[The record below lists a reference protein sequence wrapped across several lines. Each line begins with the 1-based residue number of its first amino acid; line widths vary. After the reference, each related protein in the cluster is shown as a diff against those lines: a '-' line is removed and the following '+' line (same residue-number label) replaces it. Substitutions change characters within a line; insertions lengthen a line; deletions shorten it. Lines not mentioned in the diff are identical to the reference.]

1 MGKDKTKN
9 KLWFAIALAVV
20 GIVILAGTIVSS
32 KRSRAP
38 VPSELMPELSLPSD
52 PVEAE
57 QIVKDRA
64 LRDAFRGIDEAT
76 REKRHEKRLEQL
88 EQIKENAQVED
99 NP

>member
-1 MGKDKTKN
+1 MSKNKAKN

-20 GIVILAGTIVSS
+20 GIVILVGTIVSS

-38 VPSELMPELSLPSD
+38 VPAELMPELFLPSD

-64 LRDAFRGIDEAT
+64 LRDAFWGIDEAT
-76 REKRHEKRLEQL
+76 RKERHEKRLEQL
-88 EQIKENAQVED
+88 EQIKKNAQVE
-99 NP
+99 NKP